1 MARPSVITDKQWKD
15 IEARVLNGESMRAIA
30 REYNVSEGAIRKRI
44 NTQTKPVKEIA
55 NQLARAEL
63 ALEALPINTQV
74 KIRSLADELKDI
86 SHHIASAARY
96 GAMTAHKLAG
106 MANAQVEMIDE
117 SAPIDEV
124 IDSMKMV
131 SGLTNMAN
139 EAGKTA
145 IQLLN
150 TNKEQV
156 QRIAEPE
163 EQEVMSLDDF
173 YKRLDKPNT

>member
-30 REYNVSEGAIRKRI
+30 REYNVSEGVIRKRI

-74 KIRSLADELKDI
+74 KVRSLADELKDI

-96 GAMTAHKLAG
+96 GAMTAHRLAG
-106 MANAQVEMIDE
+106 MANSQLDMIDE
-117 SAPIDEV
+117 TDPFTSVDA
-124 IDSMKMV
+124 MKSV
-131 SGLTNMAN
+131 NALTSMAN

-156 QRIAEPE
+156 QRISEPE
-163 EQEVMSLDDF
+163 EKEVMSLDDF
-173 YKRLDKPNT
+173 YKNVDKPNT